1 MAKTSGNGP
10 QSCVNGGA
18 KNLTGLS
25 RLFSPKS
32 ADIVGNS
39 IGSAHDQK
47 SNRKLLRMGLWNIRT
62 MQRKGKLENIKRE
75 MNRNRLNILG
85 LSEVQWKES
94 KDITSDGI
102 RIISM
107 VASHG
112 QAGVAILLDRE
123 TAN

>member
-1 MAKTSGNGP
+1 M
-10 QSCVNGGA
+10 
-18 KNLTGLS
+18 
-25 RLFSPKS
+25 
-32 ADIVGNS
+32 
-39 IGSAHDQK
+39 
-47 SNRKLLRMGLWNIRT
+47 

-102 RIISM
+102 RMISTA
-107 VASHG
+107 ASHG

-123 TAN
+123 TVK